1 MNKPHPEH
9 ICGFNDGE
17 QNCECFA
24 EGYEAGIQKAIEA
37 LETRML
43 KKANT
48 AGMLKARQKQG
59 DHKDDSEL
67 EDRERELRSLVVHI
81 QLLNSLL
88 KEKPTFTIPHCGHG
102 GLDCKECGVLIDN
115 KE

>member
-81 QLLNSLL
+81 QLLKSLL